1 MKTSPADRL
10 LSDRAYEEL
19 LALLGTDEFA
29 VGARLP
35 AENALAERFA
45 VSRPVLRQALARLRA
60 EGRIQ
65 SRKGSGHFVDQPRPQ
80 ASMVS
85 FGHLTSI
92 PDVRSFLEFRCSVEG
107 EIAARAALH
116 HTEDDL
122 ARIAGRRQ
130 DFERALLAGASGVDE
145 DIAFHLAIAQ
155 ASGNRFFSMT
165 MQALVAQTRFSI
177 ELVRSLSGR
186 PTAERF
192 DEVCREHAAIES
204 AIATRDARVARDA
217 MLAHLH
223 GGISRLFGSPAQPS
237 A

>member
-1 MKTSPADRL
+1 MKTSSADRL
-10 LSDRAYEEL
+10 LSDQAYEAL

-29 VGARLP
+29 AGMRLP
-35 AENALAERFA
+35 AENALAERFG

-85 FGHLTSI
+85 FGQLTSI

-107 EIAARAALH
+107 EIAARAAQH
-116 HTEDDL
+116 HTDEDMAL
-122 ARIAGRRQ
+122 IVERRQ

-177 ELVRSLSGR
+177 ELVRSLADRSR
-186 PTAERF
+186 AQRH
-192 DEVCREHAAIES
+192 DEVCREHAAIVDG
-204 AIATRDARVARDA
+204 IASRDARVARDA

-223 GGISRLFGSPAQPS
+223 GGISRLFGAPPPA